1 MPEPSPSHADPSF
14 RTPLEDNPD
23 FLESSTFAD
32 ELTDYADTEAAEG
45 DVFRA
50 LDPEDA
56 EAAQKHVG
64 RKLGFGFW
72 LAVAW
77 MVIIVGAAILA
88 PWLPM
93 DDPNQ
98 ITGRPKEPLFSQG
111 HILGTDALG
120 RDLLSRTIW
129 GGRVSMTVGFA
140 SVVLGLVIG
149 GIIGMI
155 AGYFRRFVESTLMA
169 AMDVLLA
176 FPPLLLALSIV
187 TFSGKKT
194 IPIITLAIGIVAI
207 PPLARLVR
215 ANTLVYGQREFVL
228 AARTLGA
235 RNSRIMVREI
245 LPNVL
250 RPAISFSIIGI
261 AVAIVAEG
269 ALAFLGL
276 SLPPPTATWGTM
288 IDAGRQHIDD
298 AVWISLVPATAMFL
312 TVLALNFAGDTLREY
327 FDVKEGG
334 L

>member
-1 MPEPSPSHADPSF
+1 MPEHSPSHAGPSF
-14 RTPLEDNPD
+14 DTPLGENHD
-23 FLESSTFAD
+23 FLEPATFAD
-32 ELTDYADTEAAEG
+32 ELTDYTDKDVALHLGLAEFEEEGTEQ
-45 DVFRA
+45 R
-50 LDPEDA
+50 
-56 EAAQKHVG
+56 VG
-64 RKLGFGFW
+64 RKLGVMFW

-77 MVIIVGAAILA
+77 LIIIILAAALA
-88 PWLPM
+88 PWLPI
-93 DDPNQ
+93 DDPDA
-98 ITGRPKEPLFSQG
+98 ITGSPKEPLFTAG
-111 HILGTDALG
+111 HPLGTDALG
-120 RDLLSRTIW
+120 RDILSRTIW
-129 GGRVSMTVGFA
+129 GGRVSMTVGFFA
-140 SVVLGLVIG
+140 VFFGLLIG
-149 GIIGMI
+149 GFIGLI
-155 AGYFRRFVESTLMA
+155 SGYFRGYVEPTLMA

-194 IPIITLAIGIVAI
+194 IPIIVLALGIVAI

-228 AARTLGA
+228 ASRTIGA
-235 RNSRIMVREI
+235 RNSRIMTREI
-245 LPNVL
+245 LPNVAM
-250 RPAISFSIIGI
+250 PALSFSIIGI

-288 IDAGRQHIDD
+288 INDGRSHIDD

-312 TVLALNFAGDTLREY
+312 TVLSLNLAGDTMREF

>member
-1 MPEPSPSHADPSF
+1 MPEPSPSQAGPNF
-14 RTPLEDNPD
+14 RTPLEDNRD
-23 FLESSTFAD
+23 FLESASFAD
-32 ELTDYADTEAAEG
+32 ELTDYADTEALRG
-45 DVFRA
+45 DTFHV

-56 EAAQKHVG
+56 EAGEQRIG
-64 RKLGFGFW
+64 RKLGIGFW
-72 LAVAW
+72 FAAAW
-77 MVIIVGAAILA
+77 MVLIILAAVLA
-88 PWLPM
+88 PWLPI
-93 DDPNQ
+93 DDPNA
-98 ITGRPKEPLFSQG
+98 ITGSPKEPLFSEG

-129 GGRVSMTVGFA
+129 GGRVSMTVGFSA
-140 SVVLGLVIG
+140 VIFGLVVGGLIG
-149 GIIGMI
+149 LV
-155 AGYFRRFVESTLMA
+155 AGYFRGKLEGGLMA
-169 AMDVLLA
+169 SMDVLLA

-187 TFSGKKT
+187 TFSGRKT

-228 AARTLGA
+228 ASRTLGA
-235 RNSRIMVREI
+235 RNSRIMTREI
-245 LPNVL
+245 LPNVS
-250 RPAISFSIIGI
+250 RPALSFSIIGI

>member
-1 MPEPSPSHADPSF
+1 MPEPSPSHADPSLH
-14 RTPLEDNPD
+14 TPLEDNPD
-23 FLESSTFAD
+23 FLESSTIAD
-32 ELTDYADTEAAEG
+32 ELTDYADSEAEQG
-45 DVFRA
+45 DVYRM
-50 LDPEDA
+50 LDPEGA
-56 EAAQKHVG
+56 EATERHQG
-64 RKLGFGFW
+64 RKLGIGFW
-72 LAVAW
+72 LSVAW
-77 MVIIVGAAILA
+77 MALIILA
-88 PWLPM
+88 AVLAPVLPI
-93 DDPNQ
+93 DDPNA
-98 ITGRPKEPLFSQG
+98 ITGRPKQPLFSEG

-140 SVVLGLVIG
+140 SVVLGLVLG

-187 TFSGKKT
+187 TFSGRKT

-235 RNSRIMVREI
+235 RNSRIMIREI